1 MASGK
6 GESGISKLLQ
16 KNGIPKDIADD
27 IARKHAA
34 KVGKSSTSISQ
45 KGTSAVK
52 DATQKSG
59 QMAQDV
65 AQKGK
70 TVTGKLSG
78 YMTQVLNSKFKK
90 WLPGLT
96 VAGIGSTLAYE
107 AYVNWDK
114 LENMT
119 LDDWVEAFRKWL
131 NGFAGIAVQI
141 ILALSG
147 IGNALNIAAHGLLL
161 VYDVG
166 VKGLGEGNWNWYNI
180 VTGIIS
186 LIGTGLAATGFRFL
200 KGLSTNVV
208 PKAVGPTILK
218 TSPEAAKTAL
228 PIMEQVGRGVGYAI
242 RKAGEGLA
250 WFLSKIP
257 LVGRVVPKLQSM
269 IGKVGTVLDDF
280 ANGITNTTKL
290 SSNVGQGVKKHF
302 STSSLASLK
311 VKPGAHF
318 DTKHLTQ
325 KILSKTDQK
334 MAKGTAGQFTGDNS
348 KA

>member
-1 MASGK
+1 M
-6 GESGISKLLQ
+6 
-16 KNGIPKDIADD
+16 
-27 IARKHAA
+27 
-34 KVGKSSTSISQ
+34 SSRTPP
-45 KGTSAVK
+45 
-52 DATQKSG
+52 
-59 QMAQDV
+59 
-65 AQKGK
+65 
-70 TVTGKLSG
+70 L
-78 YMTQVLNSKFKK
+78 FKK

-147 IGNALNIAAHGLLL
+147 VGNALNIAAHGLLL

-166 VKGLGEGNWNWYNI
+166 VKGLGEGDWNWYNI
-180 VTGIIS
+180 VTGLIS
-186 LIGTGLAATGFRFL
+186 LVGTGLAATGFRFL
-200 KGLSTNVV
+200 KGLTGVA
-208 PKAVGPTILK
+208 PKAVGPAILK
-218 TSPEAAKTAL
+218 TTPEAAKTTL
-228 PIMEQVGRGVGYAI
+228 PMMEKIGRGVGLAI
-242 RKAGEGLA
+242 KKAGEGLS

-280 ANGITNTTKL
+280 ANGIANTTKL
-290 SSNVGQGVKKHF
+290 SSNVGQGVKIHF

-334 MAKGTAGQFTGDNS
+334 LAKGTAGSFTGDNS